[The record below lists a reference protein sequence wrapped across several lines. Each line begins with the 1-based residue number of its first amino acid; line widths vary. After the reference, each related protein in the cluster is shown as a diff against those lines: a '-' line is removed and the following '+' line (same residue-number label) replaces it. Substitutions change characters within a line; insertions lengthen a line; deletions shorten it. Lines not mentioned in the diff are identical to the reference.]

1 MERVSVKIEYLLRA
15 SPAILYQFFTNPSA
29 LVRWFCDGVD
39 VEGDNLYTFEWNGS
53 EESAELTEN
62 VEDELVRYNWL
73 DDDRENEYIEFK
85 LSKSPVTAETILVIT
100 DFCDEDEV
108 EEQKQLW
115 ETQISQLRKETGS
128 GG

>member
-53 EESAELTEN
+53 EEPAELTEN

-73 DDDRENEYIEFK
+73 DDDRADEYMEFR

-115 ETQISQLRKETGS
+115 ETQISQLKKETGS